1 MAISPILMSG
11 VVQRADDISAIKNQQ
26 DTRPVV
32 EQQNLQA
39 QMEKKVEAQR
49 RQVVTAEDSQKADTH
64 ADAREKGK
72 NSYFF
77 RKKEKSK
84 RQEDAPTL
92 ENRVIKKSVGGFD
105 MKI

>member
-32 EQQNLQA
+32 EQQNVQT
-39 QMEKKVEAQR
+39 QMEKKVDAQR
-49 RQVVTAEDSQKADTH
+49 RQVVTAENSNKTDTH

-77 RKKEKSK
+77 RKKGKGNRSE
-84 RQEDAPTL
+84 QESEDH
-92 ENRVIKKSVGGFD
+92 VVKKSTGGFD
-105 MKI
+105 MKV

>member
-11 VVQRADDISAIKNQQ
+11 VVQRADDVSVIKNQQ
-26 DTRPVV
+26 DNRPMV
-32 EQQNLQA
+32 EQQNVQT
-39 QMEKKVEAQR
+39 QMAKKVDAQR
-49 RQVVTAEDSQKADTH
+49 RQVVTPENSNKTDTH

-77 RKKEKSK
+77 RKKAKAVKKEET
-84 RQEDAPTL
+84 QE
-92 ENRVIKKSVGGFD
+92 NHVVKKTTGGFD